1 MRLQKDRL
9 HRRRFQLIRPI
20 RLRLLLPHDDLPYD
34 PELIYHCDWD
44 SKVCAAQVKE
54 LLSKH
59 PETEVIFAGSDSLAS
74 AILSQLKKLNLK
86 CPQDIGVVGFNDIS
100 LSKNFSPALTTV
112 RLPSAE
118 RGKLAAEVLI
128 RQIKSNS
135 VLKQQILLPVELKVR
150 ESTRKIR

>member
-1 MRLQKDRL
+1 MDKNK
-9 HRRRFQLIRPI
+9 
-20 RLRLLLPHDDLPYD
+20 LLKRIAVFTGVSLTAMHVFNRISTYIATADNL
-34 PELIYHCDWD
+34 LG
-44 SKVCAAQVKE
+44 AQVKE

-118 RGKLAAEVLI
+118 MGKLAAEVLI

>member
-1 MRLQKDRL
+1 MCGTGKGTALKASRNRSDL
-9 HRRRFQLIRPI
+9 RRFGF
-20 RLRLLLPHDDLPYD
+20 
-34 PELIYHCDWD
+34 
-44 SKVCAAQVKE
+44 S
-54 LLSKH
+54 
-59 PETEVIFAGSDSLAS
+59 AS

-118 RGKLAAEVLI
+118 MGKLAAEVLI